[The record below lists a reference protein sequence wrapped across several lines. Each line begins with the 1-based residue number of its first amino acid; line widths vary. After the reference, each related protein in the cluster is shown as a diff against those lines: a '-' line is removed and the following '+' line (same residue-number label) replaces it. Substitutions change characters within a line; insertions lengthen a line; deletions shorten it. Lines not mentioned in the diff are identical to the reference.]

1 MNNTAVV
8 EVIQSE
14 GHRSKTEKPNQKIIQ
29 EYARGQIPVNINIT
43 PYWSSDMDSAA
54 VCCLAAAEDWLD
66 FHCKHL
72 EQHCNWYAVS

>member
-1 MNNTAVV
+1 MMNNTAVV

-43 PYWSSDMDSAA
+43 PY
-54 VCCLAAAEDWLD
+54 
-66 FHCKHL
+66 
-72 EQHCNWYAVS
+72 

>member
-1 MNNTAVV
+1 MGFWVRLSPRACKDHICGSSDFKKEKENSFMMNNTAVV

-43 PYWSSDMDSAA
+43 PY
-54 VCCLAAAEDWLD
+54 
-66 FHCKHL
+66 
-72 EQHCNWYAVS
+72 